1 MCSLNV
7 LAADSDPAP
16 VFLNQKVQ
24 SLLKVL
30 TRKDLSKVFRK
41 VRQGESVLEQPLYKF
56 MTDEEL
62 QDALEDANKKSD
74 DFLQMPPVLAAR
86 KPKNTV
92 LSYDPAL
99 EGLETSPLVFTDISF
114 GVPNSKRLIVV
125 REPDGTL
132 REANWEVRDRIN
144 QSYFPS
150 PGREILCPKMFDGE
164 YLNDL
169 LAREEFIYILDR
181 ACAQFEPDDPKFQY
195 VTSSTYEYINENLVF
210 EKLRSTRHFGP
221 LVFYLVWHDD
231 IDNLLLEL
239 IETCH
244 VEEAKSLLQLYSIV
258 KKVEFGF
265 TDTLDLLEEYVSKY
279 SKKRG
284 PLELALQT
292 FKDLEHK
299 KKSVQIAN

>member
-1 MCSLNV
+1 
-7 LAADSDPAP
+7 
-16 VFLNQKVQ
+16 
-24 SLLKVL
+24 
-30 TRKDLSKVFRK
+30 
-41 VRQGESVLEQPLYKF
+41 

-62 QDALEDANKKSD
+62 QDALEEANKKGD
-74 DFLQMPPVLAAR
+74 DYLQMPPVLAVR

-99 EGLETSPLVFTDISF
+99 QGLETSPLVFTDISF

-132 REANWEVRDRIN
+132 RETSWEVRDRIN

-150 PGREILCPKMFDGE
+150 PGRETLCPKMFDEE
-164 YLNDL
+164 YLKDL
-169 LAREEFIYILDR
+169 LEREEFIYILDR
-181 ACAQFEPDDPKFQY
+181 ACVQFEPDDPKFQK
-195 VTSSTYEYINENLVF
+195 VTSSTYECVNDKGLF
-210 EKLRSTRHFGP
+210 ERLRSTRHFGP
-221 LVFYLVWHDD
+221 LVFYLVWHDN

-244 VEEAKSLLQLYSIV
+244 VEEANNLLQLYSII
-258 KKVEFGF
+258 KKVEFSSS
-265 TDTLDLLEEYVSKY
+265 DTLDLLEEYVSKY

-292 FKDLEHK
+292 FKDLEHR
-299 KKSVQIAN
+299 KKSVQVAN